1 VTVTDAPAQP
11 HEGPDPLPSDG
22 STVVDLTADL
32 EVPPRL
38 APTDRNRPGVSS
50 LVADRT
56 PTETPASP
64 PAPARFSP
72 RRVSRSG
79 WITTAIAVLT
89 TVLYSWNLSINGYGN
104 DYYAA
109 AVKSASVDW
118 KAFFFGSIDPGN
130 FITVDKPPAAL
141 WLQALSVRVLGYS
154 SVSMLLPEVIL
165 GVASVL
171 ILHRLVRK
179 WQGDTAAHL
188 AALALAL
195 TPVAVLMFRF
205 NNPDALLTFLG
216 LAAAW
221 GVWAALESGRTRG
234 LIVAAALTGLAFETK
249 MMQAFLVVPA
259 FILVYLVA
267 GKPKLGKRLLQLTA
281 ALVTL
286 VVTAGWWIVVVA
298 LVPASDRP
306 YIGSTTDNS
315 IVSLL
320 FGYNGLARLF
330 GNTGG
335 SSGGGPGGGGG
346 SGFGGTVGWLRM
358 FNSENGGQIAWLL
371 PLAAAGLLAGLW
383 LTRRAPRTD
392 LRRAGW
398 LLWGAWAAVC
408 FITFS
413 RAEGVFHSYYTVQ
426 LAPAVAALAGAG
438 ALALWQLGRRHR
450 SMQWA
455 LPVTILLTAGLSI
468 ALLQQNPSFVP
479 WLRPAIMAGATL
491 AVVGLVL
498 GSHLR
503 HRPMVMVAAA
513 IAAVTLLAG
522 PAAYAVSTVQTAH
535 TGSIVLAGPA
545 SSSGAGMGMGGGRSS
560 TADAG
565 LISYLEANRGDADY
579 LVAAFSSQS
588 SAGIIIATGEPV
600 MTIGGFNGGDPAP
613 TLAQFQQLV
622 ADGQVRFVLISGN
635 GAGGGPGG
643 GAGGSGQSISSWV
656 TTNGTQ
662 IAASAYGGSTSGGT
676 LYDLSGAA

>member
-1 VTVTDAPAQP
+1 MTITDAPDHPLAEATTTTVERRA
-11 HEGPDPLPSDG
+11 EGPPAVPADDPGRARAQAGSGLDAPST
-22 STVVDLTADL
+22 SA
-32 EVPPRL
+32 
-38 APTDRNRPGVSS
+38 AH
-50 LVADRT
+50 
-56 PTETPASP
+56 
-64 PAPARFSP
+64 RFSL

-79 WITTAIAVLT
+79 WITAAIATLT
-89 TVLYSWNLSINGYGN
+89 AVLYSWNLTVNGYGN
-104 DYYAA
+104 EYYAA

-141 WLQALSVRVLGYS
+141 WLQALSVRIFGFS
-154 SVSMLLPEVIL
+154 SASMLLPEVVL

-221 GVWAALESGRTRG
+221 GVWAALETGRTRG
-234 LIVAAALTGLAFETK
+234 LLVAAALTGLAFETK

-267 GKPKLGKRLLQLTA
+267 GPPRLRKRLLQLTA
-281 ALVTL
+281 ALVTMI
-286 VVTAGWWIVVVA
+286 AAASWWIAVVA
-298 LVPASDRP
+298 LVPAADRP

-315 IVSLL
+315 IISLL
-320 FGYNGLARLF
+320 LGYNGLSRLF
-330 GNTGG
+330 GNTGSG
-335 SSGGGPGGGGG
+335 PGGGGPGGG
-346 SGFGGTVGWLRM
+346 SGFGGAVSWLRM
-358 FNSENGGQIAWLL
+358 LNSENGGQIAWLL
-371 PLAAAGLLAGLW
+371 PLAIAGLLAGLW

-408 FITFS
+408 FVTFS
-413 RAEGVFHSYYTVQ
+413 RAQGVFHSYYTVQ

-450 SMQWA
+450 LLQWA
-455 LPVTILLTAGLSI
+455 LPVTIVVTAGLSI
-468 ALLQQNPSFVP
+468 ALLQQTPTFVP
-479 WLRPAIMAGATL
+479 WLRPAIMVGATV
-491 AVVGLVL
+491 AVIGLVL
-498 GSHLR
+498 GSRLR
-503 HRPMVMVAAA
+503 SRPMVVVAAA
-513 IAAVTLLAG
+513 VAALTLLAG
-522 PAAYAVSTVQTAH
+522 PTAYAVSTVRTAH
-535 TGSIVLAGPA
+535 TGSIVLAGPTTNV
-545 SSSGAGMGMGGGRSS
+545 GPGMGAGRSS
-560 TADAG
+560 TADDG
-565 LISYLEANRGDADY
+565 LIRYLEANRGDATY
-579 LVAAFSSQS
+579 LVAAFGSQS
-588 SAGIIIATGEPV
+588 SSGIIIATGEPV

-613 TLAQFQQLV
+613 TLAELQQLV
-622 ADGQVRFVLISGN
+622 TAGEVRFVLVN

-643 GAGGSGQSISSWV
+643 GGPGGANGTAQSITSWV
-656 TTNGTQ
+656 TANGTAVD
-662 IAASAYGGSTSGGT
+662 AATYGGSSGGAT
-676 LYDLSGAA
+676 LYDLAGAV